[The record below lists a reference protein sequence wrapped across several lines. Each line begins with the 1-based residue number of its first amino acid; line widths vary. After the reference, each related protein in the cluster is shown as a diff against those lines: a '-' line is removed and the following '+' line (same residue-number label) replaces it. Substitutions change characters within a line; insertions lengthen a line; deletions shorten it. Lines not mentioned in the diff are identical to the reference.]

1 MELHESI
8 KQKKFTVKETESYRM
23 RVTQHEVV
31 APKGLYAIDFIQES
45 LKEDGSIRD
54 SQTYNFFMTRDDLE
68 VLCKG
73 LLSE

>member
-1 MELHESI
+1 MLHESI
-8 KQKKFTVKETESYRM
+8 TQKQFVVKENPSYRM
-23 RVTQHEVV
+23 RVTQHEVT

-45 LKEDGSIRD
+45 LKEDGTVRD
-54 SQTYNFFMTRDDLE
+54 TQTYNFFITNEDLQ